1 MRTTITKLA
10 AVAVAVFVVAAAQ
23 PLPVAFVLLAQQQNY
38 TNSLT
43 HTSAQGGDRDR
54 HVIWA
59 EIRPPLTGQHTHTDR
74 YRGRQAHNSRTYT
87 HTHTQ
92 QYTIALVRCAPCVSK
107 EHDRPNDR
115 RRRRRQ
121 AYLLLLLRCL
131 WCCCCCLC
139 CCGCFEN

>member
-54 HVIWA
+54 HVI
-59 EIRPPLTGQHTHTDR
+59 
-74 YRGRQAHNSRTYT
+74 
-87 HTHTQ
+87 
-92 QYTIALVRCAPCVSK
+92 
-107 EHDRPNDR
+107 
-115 RRRRRQ
+115 
-121 AYLLLLLRCL
+121 
-131 WCCCCCLC
+131 
-139 CCGCFEN
+139 